1 MKLEKT
7 DRRKSSNRRG
17 AATAISSNYDSLF
30 VHRKNALYR
39 RAAEMSAI
47 TDCSVGIILLSPEGE
62 LSQFSTA
69 PMKKILRSYAKLCS
83 EPHEIHTM
91 ESIQAKCIAA
101 GGEGIGLRVDH
112 RAGPDLVVGGGKQTY
127 EHEHFREDTLRL
139 SSGSQGKRGRRSTT
153 NGTGSGLVA
162 KGQEPWEEALEAIMR
177 IGEVQNKR
185 KLEVNGDVDSGA
197 DGAKIGR
204 VDGSKP
210 SGVKEEEEKEG
221 EEEELEGCEEDD
233 EEEDDEENYKARC
246 AANE

>member
-39 RAAEMSAI
+39 RAAELAAI
-47 TDCSVGIILLSPEGE
+47 TDCSIGIVLLSPEGE

-83 EPHEIHTM
+83 GPHEIHSM

-112 RAGPDLVVGGGKQTY
+112 GAGPGSVVGGARQAH
-127 EHEHFREDTLRL
+127 EHQHFREDTLRL
-139 SSGSQGKRGRRSTT
+139 SSESQGKRGRRSKAD
-153 NGTGSGLVA
+153 GTGSGA
-162 KGQEPWEEALEAIMR
+162 KRQEPWEVEALEAIMR
-177 IGEVQNKR
+177 IGEVHGKR
-185 KLEVNGDVDSGA
+185 KLEVCQGGGKVACG
-197 DGAKIGR
+197 GR
-204 VDGSKP
+204 TEGPRPV
-210 SGVKEEEEKEG
+210 GVEEEKENEKEEEEEKENENEK
-221 EEEELEGCEEDD
+221 EE
-233 EEEDDEENYKARC
+233 AAC
-246 AANE
+246 AAP